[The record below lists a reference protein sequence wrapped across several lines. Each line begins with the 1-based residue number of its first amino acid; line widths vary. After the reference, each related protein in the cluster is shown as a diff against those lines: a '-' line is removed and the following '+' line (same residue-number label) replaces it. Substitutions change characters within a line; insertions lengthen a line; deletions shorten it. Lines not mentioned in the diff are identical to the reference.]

1 MNMKNTAILLI
12 FLLAVV
18 GLIIGVYYT
27 EADDIEKTT
36 QNSDEMIYED
46 SDGAFTITLEKNEK
60 DESFVDRYLR
70 WNIYKSIFN

>member
-70 WNIYKSIFN
+70 